1 MEKASTP
8 RFCNVAGCRKP
19 HQAVVSTLEPGT
31 SAEAELTLPARI
43 AYRTA
48 HRRQGSP
55 LSRKSK
61 VEP

>member
-31 SAEAELTLPARI
+31 VGGGGTDSPRPDCLPNSASAPGI
-43 AYRTA
+43 AA
-48 HRRQGSP
+48 IS
-55 LSRKSK
+55 
-61 VEP
+61 